1 MDQNIEKY
9 YKSYQKNSDSILIRT
24 YFELEDKL
32 ELNTNS
38 QEDLLDL
45 KNRVIALK
53 EVIKER
59 ELDMDR
65 HIKVRSKSKNKQEQ
79 LDKTF
84 DEHIREGFKAFLIG
98 AVLFTVSL
106 ILLNR
111 FDSKIIQLIGLIA
124 GGLKMIQGFI
134 ILSIG
139 LFVRVW
145 YNK

>member
-1 MDQNIEKY
+1 MDQNIETY
-9 YKSYQKNSDSILIRT
+9 YKSYQKNSDSKLIST

-32 ELNTNS
+32 ELTTNS
-38 QEDLLDL
+38 QDDLLDL

-53 EVIKER
+53 KVIHER
-59 ELDMDR
+59 DLDLDR
-65 HIKVRSKSKNKQEQ
+65 HIKVRSKKNNKEQQ

-84 DEHIREGFKAFLIG
+84 SEHVKEGFKAFFIG
-98 AVLFTVSL
+98 AVIFTISL

-134 ILSIG
+134 VLSVG

-145 YNK
+145 YAK